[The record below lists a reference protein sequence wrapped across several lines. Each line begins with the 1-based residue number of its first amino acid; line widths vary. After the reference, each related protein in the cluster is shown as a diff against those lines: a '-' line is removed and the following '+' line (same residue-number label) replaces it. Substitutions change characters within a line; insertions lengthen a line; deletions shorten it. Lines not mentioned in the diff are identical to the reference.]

1 MSDETA
7 PPPETAPEAE
17 TAPEPEAGDA
27 PAAGDALQDAFARV
41 SSQEALGARDELTD
55 ALANLA
61 VRCDPDAIARDVYA
75 RAMRRGAEEEERR
88 RRAAEERARRRK
100 AARPRKVRLE
110 DEQCARARKEAEEK
124 EEGEPR
130 EKRAREEDWVRENG
144 GEEEDDEEE
153 GPRVVLGD
161 AGAAAAAAPE
171 EGVMTQL
178 EQEVARTERERLIK
192 TGQATPFA
200 NVKGLER
207 REAAGAVP
215 EGGDGDALGIDDTGK
230 YDLNLWVDDG
240 DTKLYQRRIQAWQA
254 HLARRRAEVQLARPT
269 AVEEGKVEEEKMRDG
284 QDEEGQKEEEAE
296 GETFTLGRSTEDS
309 KKRDEKDDD
318 YDDELFEQMDDFEE
332 EGQDEGEL
340 SRLVESPF
348 SENALEHQGSPDVE
362 DEDVNCHESTPTT
375 REETEAAGED
385 CAVVAAE
392 PHQER
397 IEFEGGFSISRPLF
411 NRLYQ
416 YQRVAVNWLWELYC
430 QNVGGI
436 LGDEMGLGKTV
447 TTLAFLASL
456 MESRLIDH
464 SVLVV
469 CPLTVM
475 NQWISEFHR
484 WAPSLRAIILHETGT
499 AEGKG
504 TKFLEK
510 KHFLSHEPYVF
521 VTTYATVR
529 NMIALFRRLP
539 WSYVVLDEGHKI
551 RNPDAAVTLA
561 CKMLDTPHR
570 LILTG
575 TPIQNNL
582 TELWSLFDFVFP
594 GKLGTLPMF
603 QQYWVTPI
611 SLGSYS
617 SASKIAVNV
626 AYRCASTLKETISPY
641 LLRRL
646 KCDVLPQMPK
656 KTEEVL
662 FCALTSEQREMYQLF
677 LTGGEMKMVRNG
689 KRKLLFAIDYLR
701 KVCNHPDL
709 ITHPQTFMAG
719 QRWMTNMLKD
729 AANGSQAS
737 PLVERCLNRSGKIVV
752 LGQLLK
758 VWKSQK
764 HKVLVFCQTQ
774 QMLNIVE
781 VALRH
786 WEHSY
791 MRMDGST
798 NVRQRTEMIDQF
810 NSNPNI
816 FAFILTTH
824 VGGLGLNLTGADHVV
839 LVDPDW
845 NPAVDEQARER
856 VLRIGQKHAV
866 TIYRLITAGTIEEK
880 VYHRQLFKNF
890 LKNSVLKDPMQRR
903 LFRESFLKELFC
915 LLPPEPKKTQNH
927 KSSGGKATVGQ
938 TDPET
943 VVLFSEAAVSTDGAT
958 HKRYNDEDGEDD
970 DDGADGPKGNENSN
984 NGEVDLLKK
993 LIDNDSISTAVNHD
1007 MIVDGREESL
1017 DAESREVEH
1026 EANRFV
1032 SQSIRALKRSRALCK
1047 QQQEQ
1052 DDSGDGTK
1060 ITWTGLNG
1068 TAGAPMLGFRGN
1080 KGLRRFGGKGES
1092 LLSSQSVLETLK
1104 SQKEMKRPDVAD
1116 TTSTEEAGEEGRSA
1130 SPMKNTFDT
1139 LFPQA
1144 IKLPTKPLSA
1154 QKNAVESYIFAP
1166 PRKARGVQLL
1176 PTSTFPKPEAPKP
1189 PAPAEKQGKRS
1200 TLILP
1205 SNPFLLTVEDLRK
1218 ERKEAAE
1225 REKEVKPEE
1234 LMNRFTHEVHRVLLE
1249 SPDHTATIY
1258 ALNDIFSGVV
1268 KRAPIITALVFK
1280 KTLKQLATYKSSTQ
1294 SWTLKSCWVENA
1306 PR

>member
-7 PPPETAPEAE
+7 PQPLPAPETAAAAAADAVPTEP
-17 TAPEPEAGDA
+17 APE
-27 PAAGDALQDAFARV
+27 DALQDAFVRV
-41 SSQEALGARDELTD
+41 SSEEQLAAHDELSD
-55 ALANLA
+55 ALANIA
-61 VRCDPDAIARDVYA
+61 VRCDPDAIARNVYA
-75 RAMRRGAEEEERR
+75 RAMQRGAEEEEKR

-110 DEQCARARKEAEEK
+110 DEQRAAAAAAAAAAAVKMHEE
-124 EEGEPR
+124 EEEV
-130 EKRAREEDWVRENG
+130 D
-144 GEEEDDEEE
+144 EEEDVGVVLGEPLEKRMHEDEDAET
-153 GPRVVLGD
+153 GQPRVVLGD
-161 AGAAAAAAPE
+161 TEDTAPQE
-171 EGVMTQL
+171 EKALTQL
-178 EQEVARTERERLIK
+178 EQEVARTEKERLIK
-192 TGQATPFA
+192 TGQVTPFT
-200 NVKGLER
+200 NMKGLEK
-207 REAAGAVP
+207 REEGSAPETAEAAAGAAD
-215 EGGDGDALGIDDTGK
+215 DGDMLELDELGK

-240 DTKLYQRRIQAWQA
+240 NTKLYEKRIQAWQNQI
-254 HLARRRAEVQLARPT
+254 ARRREQAQQAQPPP
-269 AVEEGKVEEEKMRDG
+269 EEDI
-284 QDEEGQKEEEAE
+284 QDETDEAAHEGE
-296 GETFTLGRSTEDS
+296 GAMDETFTLGRSTGNS
-309 KKRDEKDDD
+309 AADDD
-318 YDDELFEQMDDFEE
+318 GELFEEMDDFEE
-332 EGQDEGEL
+332 EGDSEEREL
-340 SRLVESPF
+340 SHLVESPF
-348 SENALEHQGSPDVE
+348 GDETLEHSVSPDVG
-362 DEDVNCHESTPTT
+362 DEESQQKPPK
-375 REETEAAGED
+375 RKKTEATRD
-385 CAVVAAE
+385 STAAPLE

-397 IEFEGGFSISRPLF
+397 IEFEGGFSISKPLY

-416 YQRVAVNWLWELYC
+416 YQRVAVNWLWELFC

-456 MESRLIDH
+456 MESKLIDH

-484 WAPSLRAIILHETGT
+484 WSPSLRAIILHETGT

-504 TKFLEK
+504 VKFLRKE
-510 KHFLSHEPYVF
+510 HFLSHEPYVF

-529 NMIALFRRLP
+529 NMVDLFRRLP

-646 KCDVLPQMPK
+646 KCDVLPQMPQ

-677 LTGGEMKMVRNG
+677 LTSGDMRMVRSG
-689 KRKLLFAIDYLR
+689 RRKLLFAIDYLR

-709 ITHPQTFMAG
+709 IGHPQTFMAG
-719 QRWMTNMLKD
+719 QKWIANMLKD
-729 AANGSQAS
+729 AAHGSQAS
-737 PLVERCLNRSGKIVV
+737 PLVSQCLNRSGKVVV

-781 VALRH
+781 VAMRY
-786 WEHSY
+786 WEYSY

-798 NVRQRTEMIDQF
+798 SVRQRTEMIDQF
-810 NSNPNI
+810 NSDPSI
-816 FAFILTTH
+816 FVFILTTH

-915 LLPPEPKKTQNH
+915 LLPPEPKKSAPNGTGAQ
-927 KSSGGKATVGQ
+927 GTE
-938 TDPET
+938 PET
-943 VVLFSEAAVSTDGAT
+943 VVLFSEAAVSTDHT
-958 HKRYNDEDGEDD
+958 NSKEDDEDDEEERRVGN
-970 DDGADGPKGNENSN
+970 GNENN
-984 NGEVDLLKK
+984 GGEVDLLKK

-1047 QQQEQ
+1047 QQQQQ
-1052 DDSGDGTK
+1052 DDDGEGTK
-1060 ITWTGLNG
+1060 VTWTGLNG
-1068 TAGAPMLGFRGN
+1068 TTGAPRFGIGGTRAT
-1080 KGLRRFGGKGES
+1080 RRFGGKGES
-1092 LLSSQSVLETLK
+1092 LLSSQSVLETLQ
-1104 SQKEMKRPDVAD
+1104 SQKEVRRPNVAVVTKAEGVLD
-1116 TTSTEEAGEEGRSA
+1116 EGLNPSST
-1130 SPMKNTFDT
+1130 KNAFDA

-1144 IKLPTKPLSA
+1144 IKLPSKPLSV

-1166 PRKARGVQLL
+1166 PKKTRGTPLL
-1176 PTSTFPKPEAPKP
+1176 PTSAFPKPDVQKP
-1189 PAPAEKQGKRS
+1189 PAPAVKHTKRS
-1200 TLILP
+1200 SLIPP
-1205 SNPFLLTVEDLRK
+1205 SNPFLLTVEDLRR
-1218 ERKEAAE
+1218 ERKEAE
-1225 REKEVKPEE
+1225 QREKEVKPEE
-1234 LMNRFTHEVHRVLLE
+1234 LINRFTHEVHRVLLE

-1258 ALNDIFSGVV
+1258 TLNDIFSGVV
-1268 KRAPIITALVFK
+1268 KRAPVITAVVFK

-1294 SWTLKSCWVENA
+1294 SWTLKSSWVQNT